1 MNTLDIYHLG
11 LINYREALDLQ
22 FLMLEKRISNEI
34 NDSLLVLEH
43 PPTITIGR
51 GGDRSN
57 LLISDKYL
65 KDKNIEFYEINR
77 GGDITFHGPGQIVCY
92 PIINLNNHTKDVHKY
107 LRDLEGIII
116 DTLSEYGIE
125 GRRVEGLTG
134 VWVKRSKIASIGV
147 GIKRWVT
154 YHGLAVNV
162 NTDLNF
168 FDLIV
173 PCGINNIRMT
183 SIKEW
188 NNLNQDIDINTVT
201 DTVISKF
208 LEKYGY
214 TDTSTK
220 NRFPGFEENT
230 GQL

>member
-1 MNTLDIYHLG
+1 MSTLEIYNIG
-11 LINYREALDLQ
+11 VISYKKALELQ
-22 FLMLEKRISNEI
+22 FSLLEKRINDEI
-34 NDSLLVLEH
+34 NDTLLLLEH

-51 GGDRSN
+51 KGDRSN
-57 LLISDKYL
+57 LLISDSFL
-65 KDKNIEFYEINR
+65 KDNKIEFYEINR

-107 LRDLEGIII
+107 LRDLEEVII
-116 DTLSEYGIE
+116 DTLREFNIE
-125 GRRVEGLTG
+125 GRRIDGLTG

-154 YHGLAVNV
+154 YHGLAINV

-173 PCGINNIRMT
+173 PCGITGVQMT

-188 NNLNQDIDINTVT
+188 NNLKYEIELTSVNDIVIN
-201 DTVISKF
+201 KF
-208 LEKYGY
+208 LVKYGY
-214 TDTSTK
+214 TK
-220 NRFPGFEENT
+220 AVNNNVFPI
-230 GQL
+230 